1 MDFRLVLIELAE
13 KIGLLA
19 TAGLVTVLV
28 GPLRGRLLGVGRP
41 RDRVVAVIFGVALS
55 MWGAKLG
62 QVWLGYHV
70 NTRAIGVLIAA
81 ILGGS
86 RAGATAGLLAGLF
99 YVFRVEPDA
108 GLWGVL
114 SSVLDGLLAGLVVER
129 RPEAF
134 VGWRALPTALSV
146 QVAEGILVLSAQL
159 IVGSPN
165 QNLQAWPAI
174 FVQALGSAAGLTL
187 FVMVARLVL
196 SREEAAVQL
205 VEARAA
211 ADALALSALRSR
223 LEPHFL
229 FNALNTLRASIRKD
243 PERARALVDN
253 LADLYRCLLNHPED
267 ARLTEEVEHAC
278 SYLAI
283 EEARFEP
290 GRLEISLHVDEEA
303 GGAEVPALLLQPL
316 VENAVKHGVAAHD
329 GPGKVV
335 VRAQR
340 VDQTLRIEVENH
352 HQGRHLGTP
361 PRGNGIALA
370 TLRERLAK
378 RFGDRAS
385 LELRP
390 LPDGMCA
397 CVEIPWLA
405 KAELDT
411 IGRPTKKLGGRE

>member
-1 MDFRLVLIELAE
+1 MDIRLVLIELAE

-19 TAGLVTVLV
+19 TAGLFTVMV
-28 GPLRGRLLGVGRP
+28 RPLRGRLLGVGRP
-41 RDRVVAVIFGVALS
+41 RDKVLAVIFGVALS

-108 GLWGVL
+108 GVWGVL
-114 SSVLDGLLAGLVVER
+114 SSVLDGLLAGLIVER
-129 RPEAF
+129 KPEAF
-134 VGWRALPTALSV
+134 VGFKALPTALGV
-146 QVAEGILVLSAQL
+146 QIVEGLVVVLLELTTVGLQQDVA
-159 IVGSPN
+159 
-165 QNLQAWPAI
+165 AWPAM

-187 FVMVARLVL
+187 FVLVARLVL
-196 SREEAAVQL
+196 TREESAVQL

-211 ADALALSALRSR
+211 ADAFALAALRSR

-229 FNALNTLRASIRKD
+229 FNALNTLRASIRRD
-243 PERARALVDN
+243 PERARALVDD
-253 LADLYRCLLNHPED
+253 LADLYRYLLNHPED

-283 EEARFEP
+283 EEARLEE
-290 GRLEISLHVDEEA
+290 GRLTVSLAIAEEA
-303 GGAEVPALLLQPL
+303 GEVQVPALLLQPL

-329 GPGKVV
+329 GPGEVV
-335 VRAQR
+335 MRAQR
-340 VDQTLRIEVENH
+340 EGQRLTIQVENH
-352 HQGRHLGTP
+352 HRGRHLGSAH
-361 PRGNGIALA
+361 RGNGVALS
-370 TLRERLAK
+370 TLRQRLAK

-385 LELRP
+385 LELVP
-390 LPDGMCA
+390 LDDGMCA
-397 CVEIPWLA
+397 CVTMPWPEGPDRRETGSPDGA
-405 KAELDT
+405 KE
-411 IGRPTKKLGGRE
+411 

>member
-1 MDFRLVLIELAE
+1 VDFRLVLIELAE

-253 LADLYRCLLNHPED
+253 LADLYRYLLNHPED

-361 PRGNGIALA
+361 SRGNGIALA

>member
-19 TAGLVTVLV
+19 TAGLFTVMV
-28 GPLRGRLLGVGRP
+28 KPLRGRLLGVGRP

-55 MWGAKLG
+55 LWGAKLG

-70 NTRAIGVLIAA
+70 NIRAIGVLIAA

-108 GLWGVL
+108 GVWGVL
-114 SSVLDGLLAGLVVER
+114 SSVLDGLIAGLIVER
-129 RPEAF
+129 LPRAF
-134 VGWRALPTALSV
+134 VGWRALPTALGV
-146 QVAEGILVLSAQL
+146 QVAEGILVLSAEL
-159 IVGSPN
+159 ISGSPN
-165 QNLQAWPAI
+165 PNLHAWPAI

-187 FVMVARLVL
+187 FVLVARLVL

-211 ADALALSALRSR
+211 ADAFALSALRSR

-229 FNALNTLRASIRKD
+229 FNALNTLRATIRKD

-253 LADLYRCLLNHPED
+253 LADLYRYLLNHPED
-267 ARLTEEVEHAC
+267 ARLAEEVEHAC

-283 EEARFEP
+283 EEARLEP
-290 GRLEISLHVDEEA
+290 GRLEVKLEIEPEA
-303 GGAEVPALLLQPL
+303 GEAEVPALLLQPL

-329 GPGKVV
+329 GPGQVLM
-335 VRAQR
+335 RAER
-340 VDQTLRIEVENH
+340 VGSTLRIAVENH
-352 HQGRHLGTP
+352 HQGRHLGAP
-361 PRGNGIALA
+361 SRGSGIALA

-385 LELRP
+385 LELQP

-397 CVEIPWLA
+397 CVEMPWPGVSDA
-405 KAELDT
+405 KTIDT
-411 IGRPTKKLGGRE
+411 GQRTPGGEP